1 VQIALPFDEGVFPR
15 ESKGSPASA
24 GDMPETMMH
33 SSANT
38 SHPRPNGRK
47 RGSVLVEF
55 ALTLPLFF
63 VLVIGMLE
71 YGYWFYV
78 ALSATSA
85 AREGARQCTLVSL
98 GACGACNPSAALDY
112 MGAIG
117 MDGYTDAD
125 ATCENDAGAL
135 MYTVDVTVDF
145 PTLTGYLPI
154 LGVIPASATAGNTL
168 ASGIAVMR
176 GQ

>member
-1 VQIALPFDEGVFPR
+1 MMRAIAAPFSGR
-15 ESKGSPASA
+15 
-24 GDMPETMMH
+24 
-33 SSANT
+33 
-38 SHPRPNGRK
+38 RLRK
-47 RGSVLVEF
+47 RQRGSTLVEF

-78 ALSATSA
+78 AVSATSA

-98 GACGACNPSAALDY
+98 GACGDCDPSAAVDY

-117 MDGYTDAD
+117 LDEYTDAD
-125 ATCENDAGAL
+125 ATCENSAGAL

-145 PTLTGYLPI
+145 PTLTGYLQTF
-154 LGVIPASATAGNTL
+154 GAIPASDTDGYTL
-168 ASGIAVMR
+168 ARGMAIMR

>member
-1 VQIALPFDEGVFPR
+1 MI
-15 ESKGSPASA
+15 
-24 GDMPETMMH
+24 H
-33 SSANT
+33 SFANT
-38 SHPRPNGRK
+38 SRPRRKGRK

-63 VLVIGMLE
+63 VLIIGMLE
-71 YGYWFYV
+71 YGYWFYI

-98 GACGACNPSAALDY
+98 GACGDCDPSAAVDY

-117 MDGYTDAD
+117 MDGYTDAA
-125 ATCENDAGAL
+125 ATCESNAGAL

-154 LGVIPASATAGNTL
+154 LGVIPASVTAGNTL
-168 ASGIAVMR
+168 ASGVAVMR

>member
-1 VQIALPFDEGVFPR
+1 M
-15 ESKGSPASA
+15 PARA
-24 GDMPETMMH
+24 GDKAETMMH
-33 SSANT
+33 PSAKT
-38 SHPRPNGRK
+38 SRPRRNGRE

-78 ALSATSA
+78 AVSATSA

-98 GACGACNPSAALDY
+98 GACGACEPSAAVDY

-117 MDGYTDAD
+117 LDEYTDAD
-125 ATCENDAGAL
+125 ASCENSAGAL

-145 PTLTGYLPI
+145 PTLTGYLTT
-154 LGVIPASATAGNTL
+154 LGAIPASETDGNTR
-168 ASGIAVMR
+168 ARGIAIMR

>member
-1 VQIALPFDEGVFPR
+1 MSETVMSASELP
-15 ESKGSPASA
+15 S
-24 GDMPETMMH
+24 
-33 SSANT
+33 
-38 SHPRPNGRK
+38 GRSRRRARQ
-47 RGSVLVEF
+47 RGSVLAEF

-63 VLVIGMLE
+63 ILLLGTLE

-78 ALSATSA
+78 AVSATSA

-98 GACGACNPSAALDY
+98 NACGACNPTAAVDY

-117 MDGYTDAD
+117 MDDYTDAEASC
-125 ATCENDAGAL
+125 ATSAGAF

-145 PTLTGYLPI
+145 PTLTGYLSS
-154 LGVIPASATAGNTL
+154 LGVIPASETAGNTI
-168 ASGIAVMR
+168 ARGVAVMR